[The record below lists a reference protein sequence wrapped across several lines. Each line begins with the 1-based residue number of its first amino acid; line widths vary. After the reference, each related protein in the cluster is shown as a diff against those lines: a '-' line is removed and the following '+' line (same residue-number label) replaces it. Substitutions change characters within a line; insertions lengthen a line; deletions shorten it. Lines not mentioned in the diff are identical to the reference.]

1 MRSLASYLLLIF
13 MVMFWI
19 FRLVVAFTTSMG
31 IDIGFAPIDMN
42 IEIVLLFV
50 TILSALLVA
59 KRKLLGAIIYLIS
72 YGAYFGVD
80 LYTTVMN
87 IVNGDIIT
95 LTQYTRVMV
104 SFIGM
109 IIPIAVFFNMLIDKN
124 RTAHPVDKKT
134 DWFYKNKE
142 FDRNIDSRAD
152 QNQYRN
158 Y

>member
-13 MVMFWI
+13 MIMFWA
-19 FRLVVAFTTSMG
+19 FRLIVAFTTSMG
-31 IDIGFAPIDMN
+31 IDIGFTPIDMN

-50 TILSALLVA
+50 TLFSALLVA

-72 YGAYFGVD
+72 YGAYFGID
-80 LYTTVMN
+80 LYSTIMN
-87 IVNGDIIT
+87 ILNGDIIT
-95 LTQYTRVMV
+95 LTQYTRAIV

-109 IIPIAVFFNMLIDKN
+109 VIPISVFFNMLIDKN
-124 RTAHPVDKKT
+124 RSAHPVDKKT
-134 DWFYKNKE
+134 DQE

-152 QNQYRN
+152 QNEYRN

>member
-13 MVMFWI
+13 MVMFWV

-31 IDIGFAPIDMN
+31 IDIGFDPINMN
-42 IEIVLLFV
+42 IEIILLFI
-50 TILSALLVA
+50 TILSWVLVA
-59 KRKLLGAIIYLIS
+59 KRKLLGAILYLIS

-80 LYTTVMN
+80 LYATVMN
-87 IVNGDIIT
+87 IVNGATIT
-95 LTQYTRVMV
+95 LTQYTRAMV

-124 RTAHPVDKKT
+124 RSAHPVDKKT

-152 QNQYRN
+152 QNEYRN

>member
-13 MVMFWI
+13 MVMFWV

-31 IDIGFAPIDMN
+31 IDIGFTPIDMN
-42 IEIVLLFV
+42 IEIILLFV

-80 LYTTVMN
+80 LYSTVMN
-87 IVNGDIIT
+87 IVNGEIIT
-95 LTQYTRVMV
+95 LTQYTRAMV

-109 IIPIAVFFNMLIDKN
+109 IIPISVFLNMLIDKN
-124 RTAHPVDKKT
+124 RSAHPVDKKT
-134 DWFYKNKE
+134 DWFYKNE
-142 FDRNIDSRAD
+142 QFDRNIDSRAD

>member
-13 MVMFWI
+13 MIMFWF
-19 FRLVVAFTTSMG
+19 FRLIVAFTTSMG
-31 IDIGFAPIDMN
+31 IDIGFTPIDMN
-42 IEIVLLFV
+42 IEIILLFI
-50 TILSALLVA
+50 TLFSALLVA

-87 IVNGDIIT
+87 IINGATIT

-134 DWFYKNKE
+134 DWFYKNKD
-142 FDRNIDSRAD
+142 FDRNIDSRAH

-158 Y
+158 

>member
-31 IDIGFAPIDMN
+31 IDVGFAPIDMN
-42 IEIVLLFV
+42 LEIALLFV
-50 TILSALLVA
+50 TIVSMLLVA

-80 LYTTVMN
+80 LYSTVMN
-87 IVNGDIIT
+87 ILNGETIT
-95 LTQYTRVMV
+95 LTQYTRAMV
-104 SFIGM
+104 SFVGM

-134 DWFYKNKE
+134 DWFYKNEE

-152 QNQYRN
+152 QNEYRN

>member
-19 FRLVVAFTTSMG
+19 FRLIVAFTTSMG

-42 IEIVLLFV
+42 IEIILLFI
-50 TILSALLVA
+50 TILSLLLVA

-72 YGAYFGVD
+72 YGVYFGVD
-80 LYTTVMN
+80 LYNAVMN
-87 IVNGDIIT
+87 ILNGETIT

-104 SFIGM
+104 SFVGM

-124 RTAHPVDKKT
+124 RSAHPVDKKT

-152 QNQYRN
+152 QNEYRN

>member
-19 FRLVVAFTTSMG
+19 FRLIVAFTTSMG

-42 IEIVLLFV
+42 IEIILLFI
-50 TILSALLVA
+50 TILSLLLVA

-80 LYTTVMN
+80 LYNAVMN
-87 IVNGDIIT
+87 ILNGETIT

-104 SFIGM
+104 SFVGM

-124 RTAHPVDKKT
+124 RSAHPVDKKT

-152 QNQYRN
+152 QNEYRN

>member
-13 MVMFWI
+13 MIMFWA
-19 FRLVVAFTTSMG
+19 FRLIVAFTTSMG
-31 IDIGFAPIDMN
+31 IDIGFTPIDMN

-50 TILSALLVA
+50 TLFSALLVA
-59 KRKLLGAIIYLIS
+59 KRKLFGAIIYLIS
-72 YGAYFGVD
+72 YGAYFGID
-80 LYTTVMN
+80 LYSTIMN
-87 IVNGDIIT
+87 ILNGDIIT
-95 LTQYTRVMV
+95 LTQYTRAIV

-109 IIPIAVFFNMLIDKN
+109 VIPISVFFNMLIDKN
-124 RTAHPVDKKT
+124 RSAHPVDKKT

-152 QNQYRN
+152 QNEYRN

>member
-42 IEIVLLFV
+42 LEIALLFV
-50 TILSALLVA
+50 TIVSMLLVA

-80 LYTTVMN
+80 LYSTVMN
-87 IVNGDIIT
+87 ILNGETIT
-95 LTQYTRVMV
+95 LTQYTRAMV
-104 SFIGM
+104 SFVGM
-109 IIPIAVFFNMLIDKN
+109 IIPIAVFFNILIDKN

-134 DWFYKNKE
+134 DWFYKNEE

-152 QNQYRN
+152 QNEYRN

>member
-19 FRLVVAFTTSMG
+19 FRLIVAFTTSMG
-31 IDIGFAPIDMN
+31 IDIGFTPIDMN
-42 IEIVLLFV
+42 IEIILLFI
-50 TILSALLVA
+50 TILSAILVA

-80 LYTTVMN
+80 LYTAVMN
-87 IVNGDIIT
+87 ILNGATIT
-95 LTQYTRVMV
+95 LAQYTRVMV

-134 DWFYKNKE
+134 DWFYKSE
-142 FDRNIDSRAD
+142 QFDRNIDSRAD
-152 QNQYRN
+152 QNEYRN